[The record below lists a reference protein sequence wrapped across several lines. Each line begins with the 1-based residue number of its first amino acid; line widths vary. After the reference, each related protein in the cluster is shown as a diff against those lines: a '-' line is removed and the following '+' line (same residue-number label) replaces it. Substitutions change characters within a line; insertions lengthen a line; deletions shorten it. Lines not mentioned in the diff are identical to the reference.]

1 MNVST
6 NPLLPSYSPA
16 DSSPE
21 GVLSDDNIPLQ
32 SNGSYHATF
41 TDSICYPISEAT
53 RPDATETATQI
64 ERAIHMKDNAGTE
77 GPPRKKR
84 GRPRKDGGNPME
96 SQEEVCGFDNPGGKE
111 SDDDLTFQ
119 KRRRK
124 QIRLAQ
130 RAYRQREKGVVS
142 HQQSRITDLETVI
155 EKMSVTIN
163 SLGANLKQSDVLIP
177 HAELRKQLSDCLAS
191 CRSLV
196 FGAGLPVHG
205 HSITPPSDY
214 HEPAVHD
221 ATQDPSSLPAMS
233 VDDNPRPLSPLPSPF
248 TIFRDKAPSSP
259 IDHDPSHF
267 LDQINDASHSGL
279 DLSQFIQ
286 QLRLACV
293 YHAVVSLRDPGVTL
307 ENLRRK
313 FRFLL
318 SLLSREDLLS
328 YFEDCLAAKR
338 HPERM
343 VKWDE
348 LPFFGVGGA
357 GKHFVS
363 SPSPKYQ
370 SLHAIWETSSC
381 DHTSDNEDLLD
392 GDWYDST
399 DLERLLDI
407 RGIRLFIEAPTVN
420 EPTSPRL
427 RAINASAFLDSKPTS
442 FDVLNR
448 F

>member
-1 MNVST
+1 MV
-6 NPLLPSYSPA
+6 
-16 DSSPE
+16 
-21 GVLSDDNIPLQ
+21 V
-32 SNGSYHATF
+32 
-41 TDSICYPISEAT
+41 
-53 RPDATETATQI
+53 TQWS
-64 ERAIHMKDNAGTE
+64 H
-77 GPPRKKR
+77 KKR
-84 GRPRKDGGNPME
+84 Y
-96 SQEEVCGFDNPGGKE
+96 VLFDNPDGKE
-111 SDDDLTFQ
+111 HDDDLTFQ

-155 EKMSVTIN
+155 ERMSLSIN
-163 SLGANLKQSDVLIP
+163 SFGANLKQSDVLIA

-196 FGAGLPVHG
+196 SEAGLPVHY
-205 HSITPPSDY
+205 HSITPPNDY
-214 HEPAVHD
+214 HEPAFRD
-221 ATQDPSSLPAMS
+221 TTQDSPLLSAMS
-233 VDDNPRPLSPLPSPF
+233 TDDNPRPLSPLPSPF
-248 TIFRDKAPSSP
+248 TIFRDKTPSSP
-259 IDHDPSHF
+259 IDRDPSHF
-267 LDQINDASHSGL
+267 LDQINDASQSGL
-279 DLSQFIQ
+279 DPSQFIQ

-363 SPSPKYQ
+363 SPSPTYQ
-370 SLHAIWETSSC
+370 SRHAIWDTSSS
-381 DHTSDNEDLLD
+381 DYTSDNQDFLD

-407 RGIRLFIEAPTVN
+407 RGIQLFIEPPTLN

-427 RAINASAFLDSKPTS
+427 RAINASAFLNSKPES
-442 FDVLNR
+442 FDVLNS